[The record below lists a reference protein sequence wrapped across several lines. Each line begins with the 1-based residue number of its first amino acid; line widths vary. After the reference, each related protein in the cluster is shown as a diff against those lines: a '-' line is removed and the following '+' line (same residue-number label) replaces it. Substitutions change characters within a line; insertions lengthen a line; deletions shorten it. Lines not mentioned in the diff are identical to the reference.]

1 MEEQRIIILN
11 KYEYGL
17 MINALNEFRTK
28 LIKEKKSTELVNELL
43 LRLLSLLMNMII
55 ILLYLW
61 WFLYLLFFIIT
72 TTKIILIINF
82 INLMINCIN

>member
-28 LIKEKKSTELVNELL
+28 LIKENKSTELVNELL
-43 LRLLSLLMNMII
+43 LRLLNIPVRKKSIFQRVSNER
-55 ILLYLW
+55 
-61 WFLYLLFFIIT
+61 
-72 TTKIILIINF
+72 
-82 INLMINCIN
+82 

>member
-28 LIKEKKSTELVNELL
+28 LIKENKSTELVNELL
-43 LRLLSLLMNMII
+43 LRLLNIPVRKKSLFQRVSNER
-55 ILLYLW
+55 
-61 WFLYLLFFIIT
+61 
-72 TTKIILIINF
+72 
-82 INLMINCIN
+82 